1 MSIHEIENQTF
12 AELKANCEANQKAL
26 ANVPRGDLESR
37 YLQSRTDA
45 KQRDEKL
52 SEQGVML
59 SELTHKVEALEAS
72 IEAARQLAQNLEGR
86 LKEEVEKR
94 KDAEALSEAMRKKLA
109 ESQAEVLALKSQAQT
124 LEAKKSKAKE

>member
-12 AELKANCEANQKAL
+12 AELKANQDANL
-26 ANVPRGDLESR
+26 ITLGNSPRKDLESR
-37 YLQSRTDA
+37 YLQSRMDA

-52 SEQGVML
+52 SEQGAML
-59 SELTHKVEALEAS
+59 SELTHKVESLETS
-72 IEAARQLAQNLEGR
+72 IEAARQFAQNLEGR

-94 KDAEALSEAMRKKLA
+94 KDAEALAEAMRKKLA
-109 ESQAEVLALKSQAQT
+109 ESQAEVLALKSQVQT